1 MKKTAFIIIIIT
13 ILSKIIGFARDI
25 ILSYFYGAQAITDA
39 YLISKTI
46 PSVMFMLIGTAIV
59 TGFIPIYTDI
69 EKNNGVRKADQF
81 TSRLINFIFMF
92 CLMIFIIVAIFTPQ
106 IVKLFASGFS
116 GEILRMTVNFT
127 RINMITIFVMAL
139 IYIFK
144 GYLQIKGNFV
154 IPSFIGL
161 PLNIVVIISIII
173 SSLARDVII
182 LPIGYVLAVF
192 SQLFLLL
199 LSVRKVGYKHSIKV
213 NIFDNNLKK
222 FLIIVAPTIIGVSV
236 NEINVLVD
244 RTLASRISIGG
255 ISALN
260 YANQLNLFVQGVFV
274 LSLATVMYPNISKL
288 VSEKNLPKMKKSFG
302 EIIIGVAIMVM
313 PATVGSILF
322 SEQIISLI
330 YGRGAFD
337 SNAISL
343 TATSLMFYSIGMIG
357 FGLRE
362 IVSRV
367 FYALQ
372 DTKTPMM
379 NAAIGMVLNIVL
391 NLILS
396 QFLGIGGLALA
407 TSIAAIFTTVLLFIS
422 LRKKVGPFGMKQI
435 SMSFLKILFA
445 SLIMGGLAKLSFNY
459 LTASLSQ
466 NLSLLI
472 AIGVGAVSYFVIIY
486 FMKIEDVDV
495 IVGAIKKKLGRGDV

>member
-1 MKKTAFIIIIIT
+1 MKKTALILIIIT
-13 ILSKIIGFARDI
+13 IFSKIIGFTRDI
-25 ILSYFYGAQAITDA
+25 ILSYFYGAQSITDA

-69 EKNNGVRKADQF
+69 EQNNGVQKADQF

-92 CLMIFIIVAIFTPQ
+92 CLIIFIIVTIFTPQ

-116 GEILRMTVNFT
+116 GELLKMTVNFT
-127 RINMITIFVMAL
+127 RISMVTIFVMAL

-161 PLNIVVIISIII
+161 PLNIVIIISIII
-173 SSLARDVII
+173 SSIAGDILI

-199 LSVRKVGYKHSIKV
+199 LSVRKVGYKYSVKI
-213 NIFDNNLKK
+213 NILDNNLKR

-274 LSLATVMYPNISKL
+274 LSLSTVMYPNISKL
-288 VSEKNLPKMKKSFG
+288 ASEKNLKRMKKSFS
-302 EIIIGVAIMVM
+302 ETIIGVSVMVM

-322 SEQIISLI
+322 SKQIISLI

-337 SNAISL
+337 LNAISL
-343 TATSLMFYSIGMIG
+343 TAISLVFYSIGMIG

-372 DTKTPMM
+372 DTKTPMV
-379 NAAIGMVLNIVL
+379 NSAIGMFLNIVL

-396 QFLGIGGLALA
+396 RFLGIGGLALA
-407 TSIAAIFTTVLLFIS
+407 TSVSAIFTTILLFIG
-422 LRKKVGPFGMKQI
+422 LRKKIGPFGMNQI
-435 SMSFLKILFA
+435 SISFLKIVFA
-445 SLIMGGLAKLSFNY
+445 SLVMGGLAKLSFNY
-459 LTASLSQ
+459 LTSSLSQ
-466 NLSLLI
+466 SISLLI
-472 AIGVGAVSYFVIIY
+472 AIGVGVTSYFVIIY
-486 FMKIEDVDV
+486 FMKIEDIDA
-495 IVGAIKKKLGRGDV
+495 IVGSIKTKIGRGTA